1 MPQKMLSPSF
11 TLISFIP
18 VVFSAPIVVVAFQA
32 IVGTRPKEC
41 SESPKK
47 PALAVSAIGASSL
60 QGTCT
65 NNLNNY
71 TYQHKKKARLASI
84 MG

>member
-41 SESPKK
+41 SESPK
-47 PALAVSAIGASSL
+47 
-60 QGTCT
+60 
-65 NNLNNY
+65 N
-71 TYQHKKKARLASI
+71 QH
-84 MG
+84 